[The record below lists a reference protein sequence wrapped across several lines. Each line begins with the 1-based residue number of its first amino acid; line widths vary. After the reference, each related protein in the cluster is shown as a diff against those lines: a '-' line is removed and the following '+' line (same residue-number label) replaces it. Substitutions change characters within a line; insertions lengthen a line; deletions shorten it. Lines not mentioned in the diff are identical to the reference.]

1 MADDKSMNENNANR
15 MSKIE
20 HYLAIAL
27 VVSKRST
34 CLKRRYGAVIVNND
48 EIVSTGYNGNPRGDE
63 NCCDRGNCKRM
74 DLPSNSGD
82 YDDCFSVH
90 AEQNAMISASR
101 KEMIGS
107 TIYLAGEKYVDG
119 AWVEIE
125 DAEPCP
131 ICFRMIKNSGI
142 DRIISKMGTLNLR
155 D

>member
-1 MADDKSMNENNANR
+1 MVDEKSIIENDTNR
-15 MSKIE
+15 MSKNE
-20 HYLAIAL
+20 YYLAIAL
-27 VVSKRST
+27 AVSKRST

-48 EIVSTGYNGNPRGDE
+48 EIVSTGYNGNPRGEE

-74 DLPSNSGD
+74 NLPSNSGH

-101 KEMIGS
+101 NEMLGS
-107 TIYLAGEKYVDG
+107 TIFLAGEMYADG

-131 ICFRMIKNSGI
+131 ICCRMVKNSGI
-142 DRIISKMGTLNLR
+142 AKIVSKKGILELQK
-155 D
+155 